1 MHGEPIVYDWKGI
14 TMKINQNEI
23 TADHFAYEGC
33 HKIYLIENQNDFEDA
48 RSSGYGIYPIRQLE
62 QTYEDSC
69 DLRFISNWG
78 LSISWPLM

>member
-1 MHGEPIVYDWKGI
+1 E
-14 TMKINQNEI
+14 
-23 TADHFAYEGC
+23 HFAYEGC

-48 RSSGYGIYPIRQLE
+48 RSSGYSIYPICQLE

-78 LSISWPLM
+78 LSKQYVRQFQPAIFEK